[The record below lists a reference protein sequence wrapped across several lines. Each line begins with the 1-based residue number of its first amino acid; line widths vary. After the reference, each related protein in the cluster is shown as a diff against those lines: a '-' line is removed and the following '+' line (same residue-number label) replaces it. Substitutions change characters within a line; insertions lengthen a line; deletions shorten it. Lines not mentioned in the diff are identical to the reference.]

1 METTSPRRRTR
12 KSPDDRRAEIA
23 TTARSI
29 ALEEGLDAVTQRAVA
44 ARAAMASALVAHYVD
59 SMDALVADTFS
70 EVVAEEI
77 VEVRALVEA
86 QASPTAGLAVLIDA
100 AIDPERQDVT
110 SLWVQAWSLGR
121 RNAALADAV
130 RLRMDEWLA
139 IIHDTIEAGAAAGMI
154 RCDDV
159 AGTALHLLA
168 MIDGLNAHEL
178 VHWGAPS
185 VQGSIAKRA
194 AEGML
199 GLARGALETAA
210 PTGSAAG

>member
-1 METTSPRRRTR
+1 METTTEPAAPRRRVR
-12 KSPDDRRAEIA
+12 RSPDDRRAEIA
-23 TTARSI
+23 ATARAI

-44 ARAAMASALVAHYVD
+44 ARASMAAALVAHYVE

-77 VEVRALVEA
+77 VEVRALVADEPDA
-86 QASPTAGLAVLIDA
+86 IAGIGALIDA

-121 RNAALADAV
+121 RNTALADAV
-130 RLRMDEWLA
+130 RLRMDEWLG
-139 IIHDTIEAGAAAGMI
+139 IISGTIRAGVDAGAM

-159 AGTALHLLA
+159 DGTALHLLA

-178 VHWGAPS
+178 VHWGGPAA
-185 VQGSIAKRA
+185 QGAIAKRA

-199 GLARGALETAA
+199 GLAPGAIAD
-210 PTGSAAG
+210 